1 MINGYFPNLTVKNIL
16 NTVTNDLMG
25 SSATFKSVH
34 DQLNYI
40 ANSKYNDIYILV
52 SNRTSIQ

>member
-52 SNRTSIQ
+52 SNI